1 MLIKKTFF
9 SITKDTMKFYKLFP
23 ITLST
28 EYSIL
33 RQIVYSK
40 HRERRD
46 KYLFYL
52 GIVDF
57 TSTCVI
63 SSMIR
68 RDLALNNFIVI

>member
-1 MLIKKTFF
+1 MLIKKTFL
-9 SITKDTMKFYKLFP
+9 SITKDTMKFS
-23 ITLST
+23 ITIST
-28 EYSIL
+28 EYSNM
-33 RQIVYSK
+33 RQTVYSK